1 MLQANMRDRK
11 GKNAQSL
18 RQGGGVN
25 TGTQYADSAILDWPA
40 VDFAAAVSKS
50 IYGVR

>member
-1 MLQANMRDRK
+1 MLQANMRDRE

-25 TGTQYADSAILDWPA
+25 TGTQYADSAILDWLA
-40 VDFAAAVSKS
+40 VDFAAAVSKFTD
-50 IYGVR
+50 GER